1 MEQNN
6 LLKIVNEE
14 LIDRL
19 YRFCYARTSYTT
31 EAEELCSDI
40 MYAVVKAGRSEEGH
54 AAGEIRKPEAYFWA
68 IAHRVYADYCAKRR
82 AESLRRAEGD
92 AQELLQGIPD
102 RAQEE
107 WERQEEDRL
116 ALGAIFRQIANL
128 SKIYREIVIA
138 FYLDGQTSAQIA
150 DKFGISE
157 TTVRQRLFSARQEIR
172 NEVKQMENDKNKKDK
187 MEKPMPLQRMEWC
200 GWGTGNPSD
209 GDPRDVCHRQLSR
222 HVVWLCRNKPNTA
235 RAVAEELGVPMCYI
249 EEELETQVY
258 GTNGR
263 YGTLRKT
270 DSGKY
275 VTNFILLDEGEIA
288 YLHGLY
294 SAQIPK
300 ICEVTAKFI
309 EEHKEEYLS
318 CAYINRKV
326 TLNLILWRQMKQM
339 AAILEG
345 CVVAILQGKYL
356 SDIKPSER
364 PFSIFGYRVKEG
376 DVQWGGGCD
385 STSGEDICGYASVT
399 LTNIYIQRIRKHF
412 DCGHNIAMDAEL
424 RMAIRAV
431 RGLSVKDLSETEQ
444 EVAAR
449 AIEQGYLYREEDMLY
464 TKFLVTLEKDCEQEA
479 KITGKLCEFFVE
491 DAEKIAVKIAEF
503 VRKKVPEH
511 LRGDYMHLNFLAS
524 LPVLDTLVE
533 SLIDKGLL
541 TPPENGIG
549 AEGMWMYV
557 RDLRHHQYV

>member
-14 LIDRL
+14 LIDKL
-19 YRFCYARTSYTT
+19 YRFCYARTSYTA
-31 EAEELCSDI
+31 EAEDLCSDI
-40 MYAVVKAGRSEEGH
+40 MYAVVRAGRSEQGG
-54 AAGEIRKPEAYFWA
+54 ANGGIQKPEAYFWA
-68 IAHRVYADYCAKRR
+68 IAHRVYADYCARR
-82 AESLRRAEGD
+82 RMESQRRAEGD
-92 AQELLQGIPD
+92 AQELLQDIPD
-102 RAQEE
+102 RSQEE
-107 WERQEEDRL
+107 QERQTEDRL
-116 ALGAIFRQIANL
+116 ALDAICRQIANL

-138 FYLDGQTSAQIA
+138 FYMDGQPTAQIA
-150 DKFGISE
+150 DKFDISE
-157 TTVRQRLFSARQEIR
+157 STVRQRLFSARQEIR
-172 NEVKQMENDKNKKDK
+172 NEVKQMKNDKSKKDK
-187 MEKPMPLQRMEWC
+187 MEKPMPLQMMTWC
-200 GWGTGNPSD
+200 IWGTGNPS
-209 GDPRDVCHRQLSR
+209 GGSPQDVCNRQLSK
-222 HVVWLCRNKPNTA
+222 HVIWLCRNKPNTA
-235 RAVAEELGVPMCYI
+235 RAIAEELGVPLCYI
-249 EEELETQVY
+249 EEELEVQVY

-270 DSGKY
+270 DSGRY

-294 SAQIPK
+294 TAQIPK

-318 CAYINRKV
+318 CAYLNCKV
-326 TLNLILWRQMKQM
+326 TLNLILWQQMKHM

-345 CVVAILQGKYL
+345 CVTAILQEKYL

-376 DVQWGGGCD
+376 DTNWGGGCD
-385 STSGEDICGYASVT
+385 GISGEDICGYASVS
-399 LTNIYIQRIRKHF
+399 LTNIYIRRIRKHF
-412 DCGHNIAMDAEL
+412 DCGHNIAQDAEL

-431 RGLSVKDLSETEQ
+431 RGLSVKDLSETGQ

-449 AIEQGYLYREEDMLY
+449 AIEQGYLYREGDMLY
-464 TKFLVTLEKDCEQEA
+464 TKFLVALEKDCGQEA
-479 KITGKLCEFFVE
+479 EITEKLSEFFSE
-491 DAEKIAVKIAEF
+491 EAEKIAARIAEF
-503 VRKKVPEH
+503 VRKKIPEH
-511 LRGDYMHLNFLAS
+511 LRGDYMYLNFLAS

-549 AEGMWMYV
+549 AEGVWMHI
-557 RDLRHHQYV
+557 RE